1 MEFFAQMV
9 IEPGRKMN
17 AILWIP
23 IAIIMV
29 MVALNFLPYLI
40 ATLPSDLQY
49 LAYLVLALVIFFSI
63 YVFYKKWKGEA

>member
-1 MEFFAQMV
+1 MEFSVQMV

-17 AILWIP
+17 AILWLP
-23 IAIIMV
+23 IAIIMIII
-29 MVALNFLPYLI
+29 ALNFLPYLI
-40 ATLPSDLQY
+40 AALPTDLQY

>member
-1 MEFFAQMV
+1 MEFSAQMV

-17 AILWIP
+17 AILWLP
-23 IAIIMV
+23 IAVIMV
-29 MVALNFLPYLI
+29 IIALNFLPYLI
-40 ATLPSDLQY
+40 AALPSDLQY

>member
-1 MEFFAQMV
+1 MV
-9 IEPGRKMN
+9 VSQITIEPGRKMN

-23 IAIIMV
+23 IAIIMIIIV
-29 MVALNFLPYLI
+29 INFLPYLI
-40 ATLPSDLQY
+40 AALPANLQY

>member
-1 MEFFAQMV
+1 MEFSAQMV

-29 MVALNFLPYLI
+29 MIALNFLPYLI
-40 ATLPSDLQY
+40 ATLPTDLQY
-49 LAYLVLALVIFFSI
+49 LAYLVLAMVIFFAI

>member
-1 MEFFAQMV
+1 MEFSAQIV

-17 AILWIP
+17 AILWLP
-23 IAIIMV
+23 IAIIMIII
-29 MVALNFLPYLI
+29 ALNFLPYLI
-40 ATLPSDLQY
+40 ASLPSNLQY

>member
-1 MEFFAQMV
+1 MEFSAQIV

-29 MVALNFLPYLI
+29 MIALNFLPYLI
-40 ATLPSDLQY
+40 AALPSDLQY
-49 LAYLVLALVIFFSI
+49 LAYLVLGLVIFFAI
-63 YVFYKKWKGEA
+63 YVF

>member
-1 MEFFAQMV
+1 MEFSAQMV

-17 AILWIP
+17 AILWLP

-29 MVALNFLPYLI
+29 MIALNFLPYLI
-40 ATLPSDLQY
+40 AALSPDLQY
-49 LAYLVLALVIFFSI
+49 LAYLVLAVVIFFAI

>member
-1 MEFFAQMV
+1 MEFSAQMV

-17 AILWIP
+17 AILWLP

-29 MVALNFLPYLI
+29 MIALNFLPYLI
-40 ATLPSDLQY
+40 AALPSDLQY
-49 LAYLVLALVIFFSI
+49 LAYLVLALVIFFAI

>member
-1 MEFFAQMV
+1 MEFSTQMV

-17 AILWIP
+17 AILWLP

-29 MVALNFLPYLI
+29 MIALNFLPYLI
-40 ATLPSDLQY
+40 ATLPTDLQY
-49 LAYLVLALVIFFSI
+49 LAYLVLALVIFFAI

>member
-1 MEFFAQMV
+1 MV
-9 IEPGRKMN
+9 ISQITIEPGRKMN

-23 IAIIMV
+23 IAIIMIIIS
-29 MVALNFLPYLI
+29 LNFLPYLI
-40 ATLPSDLQY
+40 AALPANLQY